1 MRSLEPNQSQQKSNF
16 SLAIGIMI
24 FTLVTL
30 GSLLVFTE
38 IKHLKENSIPL
49 SDAKMISKTYASLLE
64 ANRLGII
71 DSETYDDY
79 LEQLDSASIIGVDLI
94 RFKIEG
100 MITAHKI
107 ESETSIQDSLQG
119 Q

>member
-1 MRSLEPNQSQQKSNF
+1 MPEQTQSQQESNF
-16 SLAIGIMI
+16 PLAIGMII

-64 ANRLGII
+64 ASRLGII
-71 DSETYDDY
+71 DSEIYDEY

-94 RFKIEG
+94 RVKIEG
-100 MITAHKI
+100 MITAHKV
-107 ESETSIQDSLQG
+107 ESDTSIQDSLQS

>member
-1 MRSLEPNQSQQKSNF
+1 MRSLEPTQSQQKSNF

-38 IKHLKENSIPL
+38 IKHLKENSILL

-71 DSETYDDY
+71 DSETYDNY
-79 LEQLDSASIIGVDLI
+79 LEQLDTASVIEVDLI
-94 RFKIEG
+94 RFQIEAF
-100 MITAHKI
+100 ITAYKL
-107 ESETSIQDSLQG
+107 ETSIDFSKSH
-119 Q
+119 